1 MSMSLRSFSSIE
13 DRRKFIETERN
24 LNLRAVS
31 VYPEGLAAA
40 AQTNCENMIG
50 AVQVPLGVA
59 GPLLVKGTYATG
71 NYFIPLATTEGA
83 LVASVNRGCKALT
96 QAGGVDAAVKEAGI
110 TRGPI
115 FETSS
120 LAQSMEL
127 SRWIP
132 EHMQALQEKAQ
143 QTSGHLTLIDVQI
156 KPLGRT
162 VYVRF
167 SFDTQDAM
175 GMNMATIATD
185 ALSDFICEQTSVR
198 RLTIAGNFDVDKKPA
213 WLNSINGRGR
223 MVWAEAVIPSEIV
236 RDTLKTSVEDIHRLC
251 QKKCHLGS
259 AVSGSIGLNAQCA
272 NVVAAVF
279 LATGQDPAHV
289 VEGSLGIT
297 TTDIDSDQL
306 VVSLH
311 LPDVPIGTIGGG
323 TILPSQQECLQMM
336 GVAGGNNG
344 KNAKAFSEI
353 LGAAVLAG
361 ELSLLASLAE
371 GSLAKAHKKLARK
384 LT

>member
-1 MSMSLRSFSSIE
+1 MISLRNFSSIG

-24 LNLRAVS
+24 VKLSAVS
-31 VYPEGLAAA
+31 AYPEGLAAA

-59 GPLLVKGTYATG
+59 GPLRVKGEHAAG
-71 NYFIPLATTEGA
+71 DYFIPLATTEGA

-96 QAGGVDAAVKEAGI
+96 QAGGVDVAVKEAGI

-120 LAQSMEL
+120 LAQSMEV
-127 SRWIP
+127 SQWIS
-132 EHMQALQEKAQ
+132 EHMEALQAKAR
-143 QTSGHLTLIDVQI
+143 QTSGHLSLIDVQI

-185 ALSDFICEQTSVR
+185 VLSDFLCEQTGAR
-198 RLTIAGNFDVDKKPA
+198 CLTIAGNFDVDKKPA

-223 MVWAEAVIPSEIV
+223 MVWAEAVVPSEII
-236 RDTLKTSVEDIHRLC
+236 RDTLKTSVEDIHRIC

-297 TTDIDSDQL
+297 TTDRDSDRL
-306 VVSLH
+306 VVSVH
-311 LPDVPIGTIGGG
+311 LPDVPIGTVGGG
-323 TILPSQQECLQMM
+323 TMLPSQQECLHMM
-336 GVAGGNNG
+336 GIAGGNGG
-344 KNAKAFSEI
+344 KNAKAFAEI

-371 GSLAKAHKKLARK
+371 GSLAKAHKRLARK